1 MTTLNITPRAAPVNF
16 APSSVA
22 EEVLQNVATLLDTL
36 RYTVPYD
43 RLLGINPEY
52 LDDPTPVTRAR
63 LTADIIEA
71 IQKYE
76 PRAKVIEVTFNEDQ
90 GEGILVPTVRVDVNE

>member
-1 MTTLNITPRAAPVNF
+1 MTTFNITPRAAPINF
-16 APSSVA
+16 APATVT
-22 EEVLQNVATLLDTL
+22 EEVLQNVATLLSTL

-43 RLLGINPEY
+43 RLLGLNPEY

-76 PRAKVIEVTFNEDQ
+76 PRAKVIEVTFKEDQ
-90 GEGILVPTVRVDVNE
+90 AEGILIPTVRADVNE